1 VNEAQGYANEVLPRA
16 RAEANEYLES
26 AQAYAE
32 EKVAKADGES
42 KRFLA
47 LVGEYKRAPE
57 VTRQRLYLEAME
69 EVLTDVELVVMEPG
83 GSPIM
88 PYLPLGQRGGQAR
101 VEARDEA
108 EKKTP

>member
-1 VNEAQGYANEVLPRA
+1 
-16 RAEANEYLES
+16 
-26 AQAYAE
+26 
-32 EKVAKADGES
+32 
-42 KRFLA
+42 
-47 LVGEYKRAPE
+47 
-57 VTRQRLYLEAME
+57 ME